1 MFVQHK
7 SLKWVDFAKIHRLNN
22 FSKDERI
29 LLLNSHKFIQRIQRF
44 IIILSEH
51 LGIVIYAIKR
61 NLFETIMKLE
71 DKIIAR
77 RNHDVKLNLFR
88 SKIIITDYFFGAYF
102 MKNVI
107 FK

>member
-1 MFVQHK
+1 
-7 SLKWVDFAKIHRLNN
+7 
-22 FSKDERI
+22 
-29 LLLNSHKFIQRIQRF
+29 
-44 IIILSEH
+44 
-51 LGIVIYAIKR
+51 
-61 NLFETIMKLE
+61 MKLE

-77 RNHDVKLNLFR
+77 RNHDVKLNLLS